1 MFMYSTGQWFGLSYK
16 SSACEALSENVLQF
30 ERRSKQRNVVSLTT
44 VRNIEGTLSTNDT
57 ETSQILCDQ
66 FQQVYAN
73 QEYVGLCSLV
83 PISAEDLFTEE
94 YCLRYDTIR

>member
-1 MFMYSTGQWFGLSYK
+1 MWEKFSDIIAACVEESHVDLYK

-44 VRNIEGTLSTNDT
+44 VRNTEGTLSTNDT

-66 FQQVYAN
+66 FQQVYA
-73 QEYVGLCSLV
+73 QPGICGLVQPCSNF
-83 PISAEDLFTEE
+83 S
-94 YCLRYDTIR
+94 